1 MDKIYIVK
9 FIAKPYPIRAE
20 KPIVI
25 MNEADAKSLGVFVSG
40 RVSLSYRNRRI
51 TAIVD
56 TTKSFVNEHEIGLYK
71 DVNDILKVKTG
82 DRINL
87 TPTERPK
94 SVEFIKKKIDGYA
107 LTSGEI
113 YSIIKDIVDNN
124 LSSIELSAFVT
135 GGYISGYNLDE
146 IVSMTEAIVKTGR
159 QIDFGNDIVDK
170 HCIGG
175 VAGNRTTML
184 LVPIVAAAGATIPKT
199 SSRAITSPAGTAD
212 TMEVLAPVDFDVEE
226 LQRIVQRINAC
237 IAWGGAVNLAPA
249 DDKIIQAEYPLS
261 LDAEGHV
268 LSSVMAKK
276 ISVGSDYILIDIPV
290 GIGSKVP
297 NPEKADEMKHNF
309 IELGKR
315 MGVAV
320 DCVITDGS
328 SPIGNGIGPALEAR
342 DVLLS
347 LENNGSISL
356 VKKSVMLA
364 GNLLELAGKA
374 KKGTGRRIAKRIIDS
389 GKAKAKMMEIIKEQG
404 GNPEIKPD
412 DIKIGRR
419 EEAIRADSGGRVK
432 FINNR
437 EISAIARTAGAPK
450 DKTSGLYLH
459 VNPGDFIGKGDA
471 LFTIY
476 SSKGRRL
483 SSATELA
490 NTLKPVKFV

>member
-1 MDKIYIVK
+1 MK
-9 FIAKPYPIRAE
+9 FTAKCYPIKAE

-25 MNEADAKSLGVFVSG
+25 MNEADAKFLGVYVSG
-40 RVSLSYRNRRI
+40 RVSLSHRGREI
-51 TAIVD
+51 TAIVN
-56 TTKSFVNEHEIGLYK
+56 TTKSFVDEHEIGLYK
-71 DVNDILKVKTG
+71 DVTDILKVRAG
-82 DRINL
+82 DKIML
-87 TPTERPK
+87 KPTERPK
-94 SVEFIKKKIDGYA
+94 SVEFIKKKIDGYT
-107 LTSGEI
+107 LNYEEI
-113 YSIIKDIVDNN
+113 YSIIKDVVDNN
-124 LSSIELSAFVT
+124 LSSIELTAFVT
-135 GGYISGYNLDE
+135 GGYMAGYNLDE
-146 IVSMTEAIVKTGR
+146 IVSLTQAIVKTGR
-159 QIDFGNDIVDK
+159 QIDFGDDIVDK

-184 LVPIVAAAGATIPKT
+184 IVPIVAAAGATIPKT

-212 TMEVLAPVDFDVEE
+212 TMEVLAPVDFGVEE
-226 LQRIVQRINAC
+226 LQRIVQKINAC
-237 IAWGGAVNLAPA
+237 ISWGGAVNLAPA
-249 DDKIIQAEYPLS
+249 DDKIIQVEYPLS

-290 GIGSKVP
+290 GVGSKVP

-315 MGVAV
+315 LGVAV
-320 DCVITDGS
+320 DCVITNGS

-347 LENNGSISL
+347 LENNGSVSL

-374 KKGTGRRIAKRIIDS
+374 KKGTGRRIAKRILDS
-389 GKAKAKMMEIIKEQG
+389 GKAKAKMMEIIEEQG

-412 DIKIGRR
+412 DIKIGKK
-419 EEAIRADSGGRVK
+419 EETIKSDVGGRVK
-432 FINNR
+432 FINNK
-437 EISAIARTAGAPK
+437 EISAIARAAGAPR

-459 VNPGDFIGKGDA
+459 INPGDFVDKGDA

-476 SSKGRRL
+476 SSKNRRL
-483 SSATELA
+483 NNAMELA
-490 NTLKPVKFV
+490 DTLKPVKYV

>member
-1 MDKIYIVK
+1 MK
-9 FIAKPYPIRAE
+9 FTAKCYPIKAE

-25 MNEADAKSLGVFVSG
+25 MNEADAKFLGVYVSG
-40 RVSLSYRNRRI
+40 RVSLSYRGKEV
-51 TAIVD
+51 TAIVN
-56 TTKSFVNEHEIGLYK
+56 TTKSFVDEHEIGLYK
-71 DVNDILKVKTG
+71 DVTDTLKVRAG
-82 DRINL
+82 DKIML
-87 TPTERPK
+87 KPTERPK
-94 SVEFIKKKIDGYA
+94 SVEFIKKKIDGYT
-107 LTSGEI
+107 LNYEEI
-113 YSIIKDIVDNN
+113 YSIIKDVVDDN
-124 LSSIELSAFVT
+124 LSSIELTAFVT
-135 GGYISGYNLDE
+135 GGYMAGYNLDE
-146 IVSMTEAIVKTGR
+146 IVSLTQAIVKTGR
-159 QIDFGNDIVDK
+159 QIDFGDDIVDK

-184 LVPIVAAAGATIPKT
+184 IVPIVAAAGATIPKT

-212 TMEVLAPVDFDVEE
+212 TMEVLAPVDFGVEE
-226 LQRIVQRINAC
+226 LQRIIRKINAC
-237 IAWGGAVNLAPA
+237 ISWGGAVNLAPA
-249 DDKIIQAEYPLS
+249 DDKIIQVEYPLS

-290 GIGSKVP
+290 GVGSKVP

-315 MGVAV
+315 LGVAV
-320 DCVITDGS
+320 DCVITNGS

-347 LENNGSISL
+347 LENNGSVSL

-374 KKGTGRRIAKRIIDS
+374 KKGTGRRIAKRILDS
-389 GKAKAKMMEIIKEQG
+389 GKAKAKMMEIIEEQG

-412 DIKIGRR
+412 DIKIGKK
-419 EEAIRADSGGRVK
+419 EETIKSDVGGRLK
-432 FINNR
+432 FINNK
-437 EISAIARTAGAPK
+437 EISAIARAAGAPR

-459 VNPGDFIGKGDA
+459 INPGDFVDKGDA

-476 SSKGRRL
+476 SSKNRRL
-483 SSATELA
+483 NNAMELA
-490 NTLKPVKFV
+490 DTLKPVKYV

>member
-1 MDKIYIVK
+1 MK
-9 FIAKPYPIRAE
+9 FTAKCYPIKAE

-25 MNEADAKSLGVFVSG
+25 MNEADAKFLGVYVSG
-40 RVSLSYRNRRI
+40 RVSLSHRGREI
-51 TAIVD
+51 TAIVN
-56 TTKSFVNEHEIGLYK
+56 TTKSFVDEHEIGLYK
-71 DVNDILKVKTG
+71 DVTDILKVRAG
-82 DRINL
+82 DKIML
-87 TPTERPK
+87 KPTERPK
-94 SVEFIKKKIDGYA
+94 SVEFIKKKIDGYT
-107 LTSGEI
+107 LNYEEI
-113 YSIIKDIVDNN
+113 YSIIKDVVDDN
-124 LSSIELSAFVT
+124 LSSIELTAFVT
-135 GGYISGYNLDE
+135 GGYMAGYNLDE
-146 IVSMTEAIVKTGR
+146 IVSLTQAIVKTGR
-159 QIDFGNDIVDK
+159 QIDFGDDIVDK

-184 LVPIVAAAGATIPKT
+184 IVPIVAAAGATIPKT

-212 TMEVLAPVDFDVEE
+212 TMEVLAPVDFGVEE
-226 LQRIVQRINAC
+226 LQRIIRKINAC
-237 IAWGGAVNLAPA
+237 ISWGGAVNLAPA
-249 DDKIIQAEYPLS
+249 DDKIIQVEYPLS

-290 GIGSKVP
+290 GVGSKVP

-315 MGVAV
+315 LGVAV
-320 DCVITDGS
+320 DCVITNGS

-347 LENNGSISL
+347 LENNGSVSL

-374 KKGTGRRIAKRIIDS
+374 KKGTGRRIAKRILDS
-389 GKAKAKMMEIIKEQG
+389 GKAKAKMMEIIEEQG

-412 DIKIGRR
+412 DIKIGKK
-419 EEAIRADSGGRVK
+419 EETIKSDGEGRVK
-432 FINNR
+432 FINNK
-437 EISAIARTAGAPK
+437 EISAIARAAGAPR

-459 VNPGDFIGKGDA
+459 INPGDFVDKGDA

-476 SSKGRRL
+476 SSKNRRL
-483 SSATELA
+483 NNAMELA
-490 NTLKPVKFV
+490 DTLKPVKYV

>member
-1 MDKIYIVK
+1 MK
-9 FIAKPYPIRAE
+9 FVAKCYPIKAE
-20 KPIVI
+20 RPIVI
-25 MNEADAKSLGVFVSG
+25 MNEADAKFLGVFVSS
-40 RVSLSYRNRRI
+40 RVRLSYRGKSI
-51 TAIVD
+51 TSIVN
-56 TTKSFVNEHEIGLYK
+56 TTKSFVGEHEIGLYK
-71 DVNDILKVKTG
+71 DVTDIMKINAG
-82 DRINL
+82 DNI
-87 TPTERPK
+87 TVEPTERPE
-94 SVEFIKKKIDGYA
+94 SVEFIKKKIDGYT
-107 LTSGEI
+107 LNSDEI
-113 YSIIKDIVDNN
+113 YSIIKDVVDNN

-135 GGYISGYNLDE
+135 GGYISGYNIDE
-146 IVSMTEAIVKTGR
+146 VVALTRAIVKTGK
-159 QIDFGNDIVDK
+159 QIDFGDDIVDK

-184 LVPIVAAAGATIPKT
+184 IVPIVAATGATIPKT

-226 LQRIVQRINAC
+226 LQRIVNKVNAC

-249 DDKIIQAEYPLS
+249 DDRIIQVEYPLS

-276 ISVGSDYILIDIPV
+276 ISVGSDYIIIDIPV

-297 NPEKADEMKHNF
+297 DSERADSMKHSF

-315 MGVAV
+315 LGVAV

-347 LENNGSISL
+347 LDNEGSVSL

-364 GNLLELAGKA
+364 GSLLELSNKTP
-374 KKGTGRRIAKRIIDS
+374 KGRGRRIAKKILDS
-389 GKAKAKMMEIIKEQG
+389 GKAKAKFMGIIEEQG
-404 GNPEIKPD
+404 GDPEIKPD
-412 DIKIGRR
+412 DIKIGKR
-419 EEAIRADSGGRVK
+419 EYRIDAEQKGRVK
-432 FINNR
+432 FIHNR

-450 DKTSGLYLH
+450 DNASGLYLYA
-459 VNPGDFIGKGDA
+459 NPGDFLSKGDP

-476 SSKGRRL
+476 SSKNSRL
-483 SSATELA
+483 NSAMELA
-490 NTLKPVKFV
+490 KNLKPVKYA